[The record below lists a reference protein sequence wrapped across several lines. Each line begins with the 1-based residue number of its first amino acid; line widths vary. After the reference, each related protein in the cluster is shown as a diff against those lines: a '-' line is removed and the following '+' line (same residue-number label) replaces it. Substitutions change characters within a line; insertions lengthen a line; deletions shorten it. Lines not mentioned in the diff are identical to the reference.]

1 MRALHAEH
9 ASGGAPPHRYA
20 LSDFGLTP
28 VQVTD
33 RFAGL

>member
-1 MRALHAEH
+1 MRVLEARH

-28 VQVTD
+28 AQVTD